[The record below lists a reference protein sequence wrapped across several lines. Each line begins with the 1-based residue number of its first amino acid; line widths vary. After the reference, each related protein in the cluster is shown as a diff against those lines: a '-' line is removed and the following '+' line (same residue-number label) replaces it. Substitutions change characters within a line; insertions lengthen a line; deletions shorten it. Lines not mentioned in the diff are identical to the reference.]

1 MHIGDFVRTLGEDDL
16 QNAAARRENNR
27 LMRGEALPLGVC
39 DDHELHLA
47 AHRRAALDYAYDKL
61 RRKDPEKARALET
74 HIALHAEK
82 IKEAKE
88 TNHA

>member
-1 MHIGDFVRTLGEDDL
+1 MFSYEPFH
-16 QNAAARRENNR
+16 
-27 LMRGEALPLGVC
+27 PL
-39 DDHELHLA
+39 